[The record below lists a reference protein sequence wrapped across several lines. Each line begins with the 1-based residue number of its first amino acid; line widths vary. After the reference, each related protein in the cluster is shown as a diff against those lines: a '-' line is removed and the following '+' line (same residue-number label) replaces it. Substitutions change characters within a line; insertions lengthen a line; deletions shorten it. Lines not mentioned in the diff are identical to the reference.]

1 MLSKSGCEF
10 TAHWLLPAYSP
21 GECRGPYLVNL
32 NSSCN
37 LMDNIS
43 YVKMPLGTR
52 RQPAGNTRHKD
63 KSEFRLAATSNVF
76 IPEFTKKSLWFL
88 CPIAYFR
95 GRRHGAAR
103 HLQSLSS
110 AMQSWK
116 GYSPVLLLLFS
127 WQILQLRLCIIPAAC
142 RAI

>member
-1 MLSKSGCEF
+1 MLGKSGCEF

-21 GECRGPYLVNL
+21 GECGGPYLVNL
-32 NSSCN
+32 NSSYN

-43 YVKMPLGTR
+43 YVKMPLGTK
-52 RQPAGNTRHKD
+52 RQPVGNTRHKD

-95 GRRHGAAR
+95 GRREGAA
-103 HLQSLSS
+103 HV
-110 AMQSWK
+110 SWL
-116 GYSPVLLLLFS
+116 Y
-127 WQILQLRLCIIPAAC
+127 ITC
-142 RAI
+142 RA